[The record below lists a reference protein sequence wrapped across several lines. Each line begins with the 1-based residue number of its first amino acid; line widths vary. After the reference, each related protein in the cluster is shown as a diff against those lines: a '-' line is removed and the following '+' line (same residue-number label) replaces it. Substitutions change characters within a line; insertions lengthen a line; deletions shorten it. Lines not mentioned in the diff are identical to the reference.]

1 MIQSV
6 AKKNREVEI
15 YFSLLSI
22 STSFYPFGLFLY
34 IFGGLPWQICKFRDK
49 NYWKMAQRR
58 HEQVNWKAIHSW
70 LNNERI
76 HKIRTVQEHDS
87 ALLQAIFW
95 MRNLMPSISLNL
107 QKDGFEKEICLLLLK
122 WNVTDLWWLTGC
134 SQKFIRFMITVNE
147 AFILSVIQKVL
158 YFFFNANWS
167 AGKESAE
174 KQSPY

>member
-1 MIQSV
+1 MTQS
-6 AKKNREVEI
+6 AAIKNREVQI

-22 STSFYPFGLFLY
+22 SSSFYPFGLFLY
-34 IFGGLPWQICKFRDK
+34 IFGGLPWHICKFRDK

-58 HEQVNWKAIHSW
+58 HEQVNWKLFFL

-76 HKIRTVQEHDS
+76 HRIRTVQEHDS

-95 MRNLMPSISLNL
+95 MKNLMPFIFLNL
-107 QKDGFEKEICLLLLK
+107 QKDGFVKEICLLLLK
-122 WNVTDLWWLTGC
+122 WNVTDSWWLTGC
-134 SQKFIRFMITVNE
+134 SQKFVRFMITVNE
-147 AFILSVIQKVL
+147 ALLLTVIQKVH

-167 AGKESAE
+167 AGNESAE